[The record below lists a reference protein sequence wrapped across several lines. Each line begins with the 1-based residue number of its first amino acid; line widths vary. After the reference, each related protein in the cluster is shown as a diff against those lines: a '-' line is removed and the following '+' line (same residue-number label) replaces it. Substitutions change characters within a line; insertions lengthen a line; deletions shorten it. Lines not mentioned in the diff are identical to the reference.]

1 MDWLLI
7 GLVILAILVNIKSF
21 FVLSQSKQQRTEMVE
36 DTEDIHQSMEE
47 FVTNLE
53 KENDELYNKLID
65 FIKIKESKLD
75 KRIRILEKI
84 LETNDMN
91 NAIIE
96 DTPIKQ
102 EDVKRIHAIRPKVN
116 ELENEKIPQLYK
128 QGFSPKQIAK
138 VLQMDHGEVELIVS
152 MIRKKQSYQK

>member
-21 FVLSQSKQQRTEMVE
+21 IVLSQSKQQRTEMVE
-36 DTEDIHQSMEE
+36 DTEDIHQSMGE

-65 FIKIKESKLD
+65 FIKVKESNLD
-75 KRIRILEKI
+75 KRIRILENKI
-84 LETNDMN
+84 ETNGTN
-91 NAIIE
+91 TAIIE

-102 EDVKRIHAIRPKVN
+102 EVVKQIHTIRPKFD
-116 ELENEKIPQLYK
+116 ELENEKISKLYK

-138 VLQMDHGEVELIVS
+138 VLQMDHGEVELIVN